1 MKSISYI
8 RKRCTLTLNHTYDL
22 PPRVG
27 RKKEF
32 PNRITL
38 PLSDEML
45 AGIDA
50 ARVDEEDRLTLIRS
64 AIERELKR
72 RERSASGRLDGSR
85 NNRNAADKVS

>member
-1 MKSISYI
+1 MICQYRTYEKGDN
-8 RKRCTLTLNHTYDL
+8 LTENHTYASTA
-22 PPRVG
+22 RVG

-50 ARVDEEDRLTLIRS
+50 SLEGDEIRLDLIRA
-64 AIERELKR
+64 AIEKELKR
-72 RERSASGRLDGSR
+72 REKAKKQQG
-85 NNRNAADKVS
+85 

>member
-1 MKSISYI
+1 M
-8 RKRCTLTLNHTYDL
+8 TQNHIYAL
-22 PPRVG
+22 SPRVG

-50 ARVDEEDRLTLIRS
+50 SLSEGEARLDLIRE

-72 RERSASGRLDGSR
+72 RAK
-85 NNRNAADKVS
+85 AKP

>member
-1 MKSISYI
+1 M
-8 RKRCTLTLNHTYDL
+8 TLNHTYAL
-22 PPRVG
+22 SPRVG

-32 PNRITL
+32 PNRVTL

-50 ARVDEEDRLTLIRS
+50 AREPEEDRLTLIRA

-72 RERSASGRLDGSR
+72 RGKSKTTKE
-85 NNRNAADKVS
+85 

>member
-1 MKSISYI
+1 M
-8 RKRCTLTLNHTYDL
+8 TLNHTYAL
-22 PPRVG
+22 SPRVG

-50 ARVDEEDRLTLIRS
+50 ARADDEDRLSLIRV
-64 AIERELKR
+64 AIERELER
-72 RERSASGRLDGSR
+72 RS
-85 NNRNAADKVS
+85 KHPTK

>member
-1 MKSISYI
+1 
-8 RKRCTLTLNHTYDL
+8 LTLNHTYDL

-50 ARVDEEDRLTLIRS
+50 ARGEDEDRLTLIRA
-64 AIERELKR
+64 AIEKELKR
-72 RERSASGRLDGSR
+72 RGKSKTTQISE
-85 NNRNAADKVS
+85 

>member
-1 MKSISYI
+1 M
-8 RKRCTLTLNHTYDL
+8 TENHTYASTS
-22 PPRVG
+22 RVG

-50 ARVDEEDRLTLIRS
+50 SLEDDEVRLDLIRA
-64 AIERELKR
+64 AIEKELKR
-72 RERSASGRLDGSR
+72 REKAKKQQG
-85 NNRNAADKVS
+85 

>member
-1 MKSISYI
+1 MYDMKSISYI
-8 RKRCTLTLNHTYDL
+8 RKEADLTLNHTYAL
-22 PPRVG
+22 SPRVG

-50 ARVDEEDRLTLIRS
+50 ARIGDEDRLTLIRA
-64 AIERELKR
+64 AIEKELKR
-72 RERSASGRLDGSR
+72 REKAKKTQGE
-85 NNRNAADKVS
+85 

>member
-1 MKSISYI
+1 
-8 RKRCTLTLNHTYDL
+8 
-22 PPRVG
+22 VG

-50 ARVDEEDRLTLIRS
+50 ARVDDEDRLTLIRT
-64 AIERELKR
+64 AIEKELKR
-72 RERSASGRLDGSR
+72 RQKEKKG
-85 NNRNAADKVS
+85 